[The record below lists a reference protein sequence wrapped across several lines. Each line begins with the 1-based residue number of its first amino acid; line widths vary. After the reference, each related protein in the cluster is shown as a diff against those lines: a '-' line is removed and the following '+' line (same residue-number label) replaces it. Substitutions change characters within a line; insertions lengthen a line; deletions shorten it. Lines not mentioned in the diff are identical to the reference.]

1 MFFRIKFSLI
11 SFEFELTQN
20 LCFKQIA
27 EIISKGCLF
36 TMQKPI
42 FSQHDIGVVKYFK
55 QRV

>member
-11 SFEFELTQN
+11 SFEFELTLN

-36 TMQKPI
+36 TMHKPI